1 MTTLPIVPEAPA
13 APPPSALATTTP
25 GPVRGHAHV
34 LSRTV
39 LDALRSGAG
48 PAPIVLRGLAL
59 LADPVLNKDAAFS
72 DEERDALGLRGLL
85 PPRVVDIDQQVSL
98 ELEHVRHK
106 TDDLERY
113 IGLAA
118 LQDRNE
124 TLFHRVLGDNL
135 EELLPIVYTPTVGR
149 ACQEFSH
156 LYRRPRGVWI
166 TPDDIGRVAQILRH
180 AARDEIRLIV
190 VTDNERI
197 LGLGDQGAGGMG
209 IPIGKL
215 ALYSATAGIHPGL
228 TLPVSLDVGTDR
240 EALLADPLYVGWRHP
255 RLRGEAYDEVVEAF
269 VAGVR
274 EVHPRAV
281 LQWEDFKQHNAIRL
295 LERYR
300 NWVCSFNDDI
310 QGTAAVA
317 VAGIIAALRA
327 SGQPLRGSRI
337 VLAGAGAAGTGIARL
352 LREAMVGEG
361 IGRDEARDTIAV
373 LDSSGLLLEGRP
385 DMANDKRDAALPR
398 DLVRALGLDPDGH
411 LALHEVVTAFRPT
424 VLLGTTGVS
433 GAFAEGMIR
442 AMAAHVATPIILPL
456 SNPTANTEARPV
468 DLMAWT
474 DGRAIVATGSP
485 FPPVASRAG
494 THKVPQLNNAYV
506 FPGIGLGAI
515 VSEARTLPESAFL
528 VAAKRLVDLSPRDT
542 LQTGALFPPISELR
556 NVAREIA
563 IAVVAHLGEQGVGR
577 RFHED
582 QIPGAVEA
590 HMWRPDYVPYEAV

>member
-1 MTTLPIVPEAPA
+1 MTIAA
-13 APPPSALATTTP
+13 APDRASGWPY
-25 GPVRGHAHV
+25 VK
-34 LSRTV
+34 SRRV
-39 LDALRSGAG
+39 LDALRSGVG
-48 PAPIVLRGLAL
+48 PAPISLRGMAL
-59 LADPVLNKDAAFS
+59 LADSVLNKDAAFT
-72 DEERDALGLRGLL
+72 DHERDVLGLRGLL
-85 PPRVVDIDQQVSL
+85 PPRVVDIEAQVSL
-98 ELEHVRHK
+98 ELEHVRRK
-106 TDDLERY
+106 ADDLERY

-124 TLFHRVLGDNL
+124 TLFHRVLGDHL

-166 TPDDIGRVAQILRH
+166 TPDDVNRVPELLRH

-215 ALYSATAGIHPGL
+215 ALYSASAGIHPGL

-240 EALLADPLYVGWRHP
+240 EELLADPLYVGWRHP
-255 RLRGEAYDEVVEAF
+255 RLRGVAYDAVVEAF

-310 QGTAAVA
+310 QGTAA
-317 VAGIIAALRA
+317 IALGAILTALRA
-327 SGQPLRGSRI
+327 SGQSLVDARV

-352 LREAMVGEG
+352 LRVAMVDEG
-361 IGRDEARDTIAV
+361 RSEQDAAGAIAV
-373 LDSSGLLLEGRP
+373 LDSHGLLVAGRAQL
-385 DMANDKRDAALPR
+385 DEDKRDAALSR
-398 DLVRALGLDPDGH
+398 EVVSDLGLDPG
-411 LALHEVVTAFRPT
+411 AYHELPAVVEAFHPT
-424 VLLGTTGVS
+424 VLLGTTGLG
-433 GAFAEGMIR
+433 GAFTEPMIR
-442 AMAAHVATPIILPL
+442 AMARTAERPIILPL
-456 SNPTANTEARPV
+456 SNPTANTEARPA
-468 DLMAWT
+468 DILAWT

-485 FPPVASRAG
+485 FPPVEIGGVARRI
-494 THKVPQLNNAYV
+494 PQANNAYV

-515 VSEARTLPESAFL
+515 VSEARILPESAFL
-528 VAAKRLVDLSPRDT
+528 VAARRLAELATPDILAS
-542 LQTGALFPPISELR
+542 GGLFPPIGELR
-556 NVAREIA
+556 TVAREIA
-563 IAVVAHLGEQGVGR
+563 IALVAHLGELGVGR
-577 RFHED
+577 RFPPE
-582 QIPGAVEA
+582 QIPAAVRA
-590 HMWRPDYVPYEAV
+590 AMWQPDYVPYEAS

>member
-1 MTTLPIVPEAPA
+1 MSLAVAPDRLPGWPFVK
-13 APPPSALATTTP
+13 
-25 GPVRGHAHV
+25 
-34 LSRTV
+34 SRRV
-39 LDALRSGAG
+39 LDALRTGAG
-48 PAPIVLRGLAL
+48 PAPITMRGIAL
-59 LADPVLNKDAAFS
+59 LADPVLNKDAGFTES
-72 DEERDALGLRGLL
+72 ERDSLGLRGLL
-85 PPRVVDIDQQVSL
+85 PPRVMDIEAQVAL
-98 ELEHVRHK
+98 ELEHMRRK
-106 TDDLERY
+106 ADDLERY

-166 TPDDIGRVAQILRH
+166 TPDDVDRVSELLRH

-215 ALYSATAGIHPGL
+215 ALYSAAAGIHPGL

-240 EALLADPLYVGWRHP
+240 EELLADPLYVGWRHP
-255 RLRGEAYDEVVEAF
+255 RLRGVAYDAVVEAF

-310 QGTAAVA
+310 QGTAAIA
-317 VAGIIAALRA
+317 VAAILTSLKA
-327 SGQPLRGSRI
+327 SGQRLPGARV

-352 LREAMVGEG
+352 LRVAMVDEG
-361 IGRDEARDTIAV
+361 VAVEDAARSIAL
-373 LDSSGLLLEGRP
+373 LDSHGLLVVGRAEL
-385 DMANDKRDAALPR
+385 DEDKRDAALPSEFAASLGFDPATR
-398 DLVRALGLDPDGH
+398 PDLEAVIR
-411 LALHEVVTAFRPT
+411 AFRPS
-424 VLLGTTGVS
+424 VLVGTTGLG
-433 GAFAEGMIR
+433 GAFTEAAMR
-442 AMAAHVATPIILPL
+442 AMGEAVERPIIMPL
-456 SNPTANTEARPV
+456 SNPTANTEARPADV
-468 DLMAWT
+468 LAWT
-474 DGRAIVATGSP
+474 GGRAIVATGSP
-485 FPPVASRAG
+485 FPPVEIGGLSR
-494 THKVPQLNNAYV
+494 TIPQANNAYV

-528 VAAKRLVDLSPRDT
+528 VAARRLAELATPEIIEA
-542 LQTGALFPPISELR
+542 GGLFPPLSEMR
-556 NVAREIA
+556 MVAREIA
-563 IAVVAHLGEQGVGR
+563 IALVAHLGELGVGR
-577 RFHED
+577 RFPPE
-582 QIPGAVEA
+582 QIPAAVRA
-590 HMWRPDYVPYEAV
+590 AMWRPDYVAYEAV